1 MTTSVQPSEHPVES
15 EAAAALAAAIQ
26 TAGLPKVDQKSS
38 FMWAVAQAARLQG
51 TEIDRLQLH
60 ALVTQ
65 HANELDN
72 IETGLHD
79 WGKVLG
85 KVAAEL
91 DIRLDAPSKFP
102 DPARLPAIVWN
113 QKYGW
118 ILIRNQA
125 ANGNWVIQNYLDQW
139 SEIPKGTEVNCI
151 RMHFSNE
158 RDKMSDRPAF
168 QLFKEVF
175 NAHRKPLYEAAV
187 ATLLISLIQVVVSLY
202 SMQVY
207 DRVIPTKAFSTL
219 TVLTGGVL
227 LAMVFDFIL
236 KHARSHL
243 TDENMS
249 DMDSKLSREIYARLL
264 KVRLDQL
271 PNSLG
276 SLGAQIRGYESIRTF
291 MSSSTLYFLVDMPIG
306 LLFLI
311 IISLIA
317 SPWVILPIVIFL
329 IIGIVMGFAT
339 NEKIERLTKESMQMS
354 NRKMGQLVETI
365 EGAETIKAGG
375 GSWTM
380 LSKWIDL
387 NEESIRQEV
396 KLRQV
401 SESGTHIIS
410 TLQQA
415 TYIAVIAIGAYLI
428 TEGHM
433 SMGSL
438 IAASILSSRVT
449 APIAMLYQVLLR
461 YGNAKGALDGIESV
475 YRLQMD
481 NSNADRV
488 ILLDKLH
495 GKYQLEDVRFSY
507 QNAPG
512 SIHIPALNI
521 AAGQKIGVLGAIGSG
536 KSTLLRLL
544 SGMYQPLTG
553 KVLLDGVDMS
563 HISRQILSEQIGYLQ
578 QEHRLFSGSL
588 RENLLIGTMDPGDA
602 VIQAAAERT
611 GLSVAIASHP
621 KGLELPIAEG
631 GRGLSGGQKQL
642 VALTRLLISK
652 PSIWLLDEPTA
663 SMDQQTA
670 DRCMQALR
678 EEIKPEH
685 TLVMVTHNLQLLG
698 FVDRL
703 IVVAN
708 NRIVLDGPRDEV
720 VARLKGAQ
728 PNAARATPPAATPQ
742 PNPPTGVRTPP
753 TANTQSTPI
762 RVVLGGNASAGQ
774 ANQTNESSE
783 GSESRVRMFQVER
796 SDMSKSDEAKTSVSA
811 DEIKGSE

>member
-1 MTTSVQPSEHPVES
+1 MTAPIQSPERATEQ
-15 EAAAALAAAIQ
+15 EAVQ
-26 TAGLPKVDQKSS
+26 TAAPTTPVAPKADQKNSL
-38 FMWAVAQAARLQG
+38 MWAIAQAARLQG
-51 TEIDRLQLH
+51 TEMDRLQLH
-60 ALVTQ
+60 AVVTQ
-65 HANELDN
+65 HASEIDN

-79 WGKVLG
+79 WNTVLG
-85 KVAAEL
+85 KLADEL
-91 DIRLDAPSKFP
+91 DIRLDAPTKQP
-102 DPARLPAIVWN
+102 DPARLPAIVWHP
-113 QKYGW
+113 QQGW
-118 ILIRNQA
+118 MLIRSQS
-125 ANGNWVIQNYLDQW
+125 ANGSWLAQNYVDQW
-139 SEIPKGTEVNCI
+139 TEIPSSAEVNCV
-151 RMHFSNE
+151 RMHFANE
-158 RDKMSDRPAF
+158 RDKMSDKPAF
-168 QLFKEVF
+168 QLFKDVF
-175 NAHRKPLYEAAV
+175 KAHRKPLYEAGV
-187 ATLLISLIQVVVSLY
+187 ATMLISLVQVVISLY

-207 DRVIPTKAFSTL
+207 DRVIPTKGFSTL
-219 TVLTGGVL
+219 AVLTGGVL
-227 LAMVFDFIL
+227 LAMLFDFIL

-243 TDENMS
+243 TEENVV
-249 DMDSKLSREIYARLL
+249 DMDSKLSREIYSRLL
-264 KVRLDQL
+264 KVRMDQL

-276 SLGAQIRGYESIRTF
+276 SLGAQIRGYESIRAF
-291 MSSSTLYFLVDMPIG
+291 MSSGTLYFLVDMPFGIVF
-306 LLFLI
+306 LL

-317 SPWVILPIVIFL
+317 SPWVTLPIILFL
-329 IIGIVMGFAT
+329 IIGIIMGILT

-375 GSWTM
+375 GSWNM

-387 NEESIRQEV
+387 NDESIKQEV

-401 SESGTHIIS
+401 SENGTHIIG
-410 TLQQA
+410 TLQQM

-449 APIAMLYQVLLR
+449 APIAMLYQILLR
-461 YGNAKGALDGIESV
+461 YGNAKGALDGIEAV
-475 YRLQMD
+475 YKLQMD
-481 NSNADRV
+481 NSNAERV
-488 ILLDKLH
+488 ILLDKLN

-512 SIHIPALNI
+512 SMHIPALNI
-521 AAGQKIGVLGAIGSG
+521 AAGQKVGVLGAIGSG

-578 QEHRLFSGSL
+578 QDHRLFSGSL
-588 RENLLIGTMDPGDA
+588 RENLLIGTMDPGDE
-602 VIQAAAERT
+602 VIKAAAERT
-611 GLSVAIASHP
+611 GLAQAIASHP
-621 KGLELPIAEG
+621 KGLELPITEG

-670 DRCMQALR
+670 DRCMAALR
-678 EEIKPEH
+678 QELKPEH
-685 TLVMVTHNLQLLG
+685 TLVLVTHNLQLLN

-708 NRIVLDGPRDEV
+708 NRIVLDGPKDEV
-720 VARLKGAQ
+720 IARLKGGEHST
-728 PNAARATPPAATPQ
+728 ARATPPAATTQPAPQ
-742 PNPPTGVRTPP
+742 AQAVTP
-753 TANTQSTPI
+753 Q
-762 RVVLGGNASAGQ
+762 
-774 ANQTNESSE
+774 
-783 GSESRVRMFQVER
+783 
-796 SDMSKSDEAKTSVSA
+796 KTSVRASTGARVVMTQTGNTAESRPRKLNVVRSDISA
-811 DEIKGSE
+811 AGDNPSSAPANEVKGSE

>member
-1 MTTSVQPSEHPVES
+1 MTAPIQSPEHLAEQEPVQAATPAAPV
-15 EAAAALAAAIQ
+15 A
-26 TAGLPKVDQKSS
+26 PKVDQKNSL
-38 FMWAVAQAARLQG
+38 MWAIAQAARLQG

-65 HANELDN
+65 YGSEIDN

-79 WGKVLG
+79 WNTVLG
-85 KVAAEL
+85 KLAEEL
-91 DIRLDAPSKFP
+91 DIRLDAPTKQP
-102 DPARLPAIVWN
+102 DPARLPAIVWHA
-113 QKYGW
+113 QQGW
-118 ILIRNQA
+118 ILIRNQSA
-125 ANGNWVIQNYLDQW
+125 SGSWVAQNYLDQW
-139 SEIPKGTEVNCI
+139 SEIPTTTEVNCI
-151 RMHFSNE
+151 RMHFANE
-158 RDKMSDRPAF
+158 RDKVSDKPAF

-175 NAHRKPLYEAAV
+175 KAHRKPLYEAGV
-187 ATLLISLIQVVVSLY
+187 ATMLISLVQVVISLY

-207 DRVIPTKAFSTL
+207 DRVIPTKGFSTL
-219 TVLTGGVL
+219 AVLTGGVL
-227 LAMVFDFIL
+227 LAMLFDFIL

-243 TDENMS
+243 TEENVV
-249 DMDSKLSREIYARLL
+249 DMDSKLSREIYSRLL
-264 KVRLDQL
+264 KVRMDQL

-276 SLGAQIRGYESIRTF
+276 SLGAQIRGYESIRAF
-291 MSSSTLYFLVDMPIG
+291 MSSSTLYFLVDMPFGIVF
-306 LLFLI
+306 LL

-317 SPWVILPIVIFL
+317 SPWVTLPIILFL
-329 IIGIVMGFAT
+329 IIGIIMGLMT

-375 GSWTM
+375 GSWNM

-387 NEESIRQEV
+387 NDTSIKQEV

-401 SESGTHIIS
+401 SENGTHIIG
-410 TLQQA
+410 TLQQM

-461 YGNAKGALDGIESV
+461 YGNAKGALDGIEAV
-475 YRLQMD
+475 YKLQMD
-481 NSNADRV
+481 NSNAERV

-512 SIHIPALNI
+512 SMHIPALNI
-521 AAGQKIGVLGAIGSG
+521 VAGQKIGVLGAIGSG

-578 QEHRLFSGSL
+578 QDHRLFSGSL
-588 RENLLIGTMDPGDA
+588 RENLLIGTMDPGDE
-602 VIQAAAERT
+602 VIKAAAERT
-611 GLSVAIASHP
+611 GLALAIANHP
-621 KGLELPIAEG
+621 KGLELPITEG

-670 DRCMQALR
+670 DRCMVALR
-678 EEIKPEH
+678 EELKPEH
-685 TLVMVTHNLQLLG
+685 TLVLVTHNLQLLN

-708 NRIVLDGPRDEV
+708 NRIVLDGPKDEV
-720 VARLKGAQ
+720 IARLKGAQ
-728 PNAARATPPAATPQ
+728 PNAARANPPVATPQ
-742 PNPPTGVRTPP
+742 PAPHAQPAG
-753 TANTQSTPI
+753 AQQIPI
-762 RVVLGGNASAGQ
+762 RVVAGAKEDAASADPS
-774 ANQTNESSE
+774 AEP
-783 GSESRVRMFQVER
+783 RVRMFQVDR
-796 SDMSKSDEAKTSVSA
+796 SDISA
-811 DEIKGSE
+811 TGDKQSPASANEVKGSE

>member
-1 MTTSVQPSEHPVES
+1 MTAP
-15 EAAAALAAAIQ
+15 IQ
-26 TAGLPKVDQKSS
+26 TPEHLTEQEAVQKAAPAAPKVDQKSS
-38 FMWAVAQAARLQG
+38 LMWAIAQAARLQG

-65 HANELDN
+65 YASEINN

-79 WGKVLG
+79 WNTVLG
-85 KVAAEL
+85 KLADEL
-91 DIRLDAPSKFP
+91 DIRLDVPTKQP

-113 QKYGW
+113 AQQGW
-118 ILIRNQA
+118 ILIRNQSA
-125 ANGNWVIQNYLDQW
+125 SGNWVSQNYLDQW
-139 SEIPKGTEVNCI
+139 SEIPSKAEVNCV
-151 RMHFSNE
+151 RMHFANE
-158 RDKMSDRPAF
+158 RDKMSDKPAF
-168 QLFKEVF
+168 QLFKDVF
-175 NAHRKPLYEAAV
+175 KAHRKPLYEAGV
-187 ATLLISLIQVVVSLY
+187 ATMLISLVQVVISLY

-207 DRVIPTKAFSTL
+207 DRVIPTKGFSTL
-219 TVLTGGVL
+219 AVLTGGVL
-227 LAMVFDFIL
+227 LAMLFDFIL

-243 TDENMS
+243 TEENVV
-249 DMDSKLSREIYARLL
+249 DMDSKLSREIYSRLL
-264 KVRLDQL
+264 KVRMDQL

-276 SLGAQIRGYESIRTF
+276 SLGAQIRGYESIRAF
-291 MSSSTLYFLVDMPIG
+291 MSSSTLYFLVDMPFGIVF
-306 LLFLI
+306 LL

-317 SPWVILPIVIFL
+317 SPWVTLPIILFL
-329 IIGIVMGFAT
+329 IIGIIMGLMT
-339 NEKIERLTKESMQMS
+339 NEKIERLTKESMQVS

-375 GSWTM
+375 GSWNM

-387 NEESIRQEV
+387 NDESIKQEV
-396 KLRQV
+396 KLRKV
-401 SESGTHIIS
+401 SENGTHIIG
-410 TLQQA
+410 TLQQM

-461 YGNAKGALDGIESV
+461 YGNAKGALDGIEAV
-475 YRLQMD
+475 YKLQMD
-481 NSNADRV
+481 NSNAERV

-512 SIHIPALNI
+512 SMHIPALNI
-521 AAGQKIGVLGAIGSG
+521 AAGQKVGVLGAIGSG

-578 QEHRLFSGSL
+578 QDHRLFSGSL
-588 RENLLIGTMDPGDA
+588 RENLLIGTMDPGDE
-602 VIQAAAERT
+602 VIKAAAERT
-611 GLSVAIASHP
+611 GLALAISSHP
-621 KGLELPIAEG
+621 KGLELPITEG

-670 DRCMQALR
+670 DRCMLALR
-678 EEIKPEH
+678 EELKPEH
-685 TLVMVTHNLQLLG
+685 TLVLVTHNLQLLN

-708 NRIVLDGPRDEV
+708 NRIVLDGPKDEV
-720 VARLKGAQ
+720 IARLKGAQ
-728 PNAARATPPAATPQ
+728 PNAARANPPAATSQAAPHTQ
-742 PNPPTGVRTPP
+742 P
-753 TANTQSTPI
+753 ANAQQIPVHVVKAAKEAAASTDP
-762 RVVLGGNASAGQ
+762 SA
-774 ANQTNESSE
+774 EP
-783 GSESRVRMFQVER
+783 RVRMFQVDR
-796 SDMSKSDEAKTSVSA
+796 SDITAAGDNPSSA
-811 DEIKGSE
+811 PANEVKGSE

>member
-1 MTTSVQPSEHPVES
+1 MTAP
-15 EAAAALAAAIQ
+15 IQ
-26 TAGLPKVDQKSS
+26 TPEHLTEQEAVQKAAPAAPKVDQKSS
-38 FMWAVAQAARLQG
+38 LMWAIAQAARLQG

-65 HANELDN
+65 YASEINN

-79 WGKVLG
+79 WNTVLG
-85 KVAAEL
+85 KLADEL
-91 DIRLDAPSKFP
+91 DIRLDVPTKQP

-113 QKYGW
+113 AQQGW
-118 ILIRNQA
+118 ILIRNQSA
-125 ANGNWVIQNYLDQW
+125 SGNWVSQNYLDQW
-139 SEIPKGTEVNCI
+139 SEIPSKAEVNCV
-151 RMHFSNE
+151 RMHFANE
-158 RDKMSDRPAF
+158 RDKMSDKPAF
-168 QLFKEVF
+168 QLFKDVF
-175 NAHRKPLYEAAV
+175 KAHRKPLYEAGV
-187 ATLLISLIQVVVSLY
+187 ATMLISLVQVVISLY

-207 DRVIPTKAFSTL
+207 DRVIPTKGFSTL
-219 TVLTGGVL
+219 AVLTGGVL
-227 LAMVFDFIL
+227 LAMLFDFIL

-243 TDENMS
+243 TEENVV
-249 DMDSKLSREIYARLL
+249 DMDSKLSREIYSRLL
-264 KVRLDQL
+264 KVRMDQL

-276 SLGAQIRGYESIRTF
+276 SLGAQIRGYESIRAF
-291 MSSSTLYFLVDMPIG
+291 MSSSTLYFLVDMPFGIVF
-306 LLFLI
+306 LL

-317 SPWVILPIVIFL
+317 SPWVTLPIILFL
-329 IIGIVMGFAT
+329 IIGIIMGLMT
-339 NEKIERLTKESMQMS
+339 NEKIERLTKESMQVS

-375 GSWTM
+375 GSWNM

-387 NEESIRQEV
+387 NDESIKQEV
-396 KLRQV
+396 KLRKV
-401 SESGTHIIS
+401 SENGTHIIG
-410 TLQQA
+410 TLQQM

-461 YGNAKGALDGIESV
+461 YGNAKGALDGIEAV
-475 YRLQMD
+475 YKLQMD
-481 NSNADRV
+481 NSNAERV

-512 SIHIPALNI
+512 SMHIPALNI
-521 AAGQKIGVLGAIGSG
+521 AAGQKVGVLGAIGSG

-578 QEHRLFSGSL
+578 QDHRLFSGSL
-588 RENLLIGTMDPGDA
+588 RENLLIGTMDPGDE
-602 VIQAAAERT
+602 VIKAAAERT
-611 GLSVAIASHP
+611 GLALAISSHP
-621 KGLELPIAEG
+621 KGLELPITEG

-670 DRCMQALR
+670 DRCMLALR
-678 EEIKPEH
+678 EELKPEH
-685 TLVMVTHNLQLLG
+685 TLVLVTHNLQLLN

-708 NRIVLDGPRDEV
+708 NRIVLDGPKDEV
-720 VARLKGAQ
+720 IARLKGAQ
-728 PNAARATPPAATPQ
+728 PNAARANPPAATPQ
-742 PNPPTGVRTPP
+742 AAPHTQP
-753 TANTQSTPI
+753 ANAQQIPVHVVKAAKEAAASTDP
-762 RVVLGGNASAGQ
+762 SA
-774 ANQTNESSE
+774 EP
-783 GSESRVRMFQVER
+783 RVRMFQVDR
-796 SDMSKSDEAKTSVSA
+796 SDITASGDNQSPASA
-811 DEIKGSE
+811 NEVKGSE

>member
-1 MTTSVQPSEHPVES
+1 MTAPIQSPEHIMKQEEQ
-15 EAAAALAAAIQ
+15 EAVPTETAPAA
-26 TAGLPKVDQKSS
+26 PKVDQKSS
-38 FMWAVAQAARLQG
+38 LMWAIAQAARLQG

-60 ALVTQ
+60 AVVTQ
-65 HANELDN
+65 HASEIDN

-79 WGKVLG
+79 WNTVLG
-85 KVAAEL
+85 KLANEL
-91 DIRLDAPSKFP
+91 DIRLDAPTQQP
-102 DPARLPAIVWN
+102 DPARLPAIVWHA
-113 QKYGW
+113 QQGW
-118 ILIRNQA
+118 ILIRNQSA
-125 ANGNWVIQNYLDQW
+125 SGSWVSQNYLDQW
-139 SEIPKGTEVNCI
+139 SEIPRATEVNCV
-151 RMHFSNE
+151 RMHFANE
-158 RDKMSDRPAF
+158 RDKMSDKPAF

-175 NAHRKPLYEAAV
+175 KAHRKPLYEAGV
-187 ATLLISLIQVVVSLY
+187 ATMLISLVQVVISLY

-207 DRVIPTKAFSTL
+207 DRVIPTRGFSTL
-219 TVLTGGVL
+219 AVLTGGVL
-227 LAMVFDFIL
+227 LAMLFDFVL

-243 TDENMS
+243 TEENVV
-249 DMDSKLSREIYARLL
+249 DMDSKLSREIYSRLL
-264 KVRLDQL
+264 KVRMDQL

-276 SLGAQIRGYESIRTF
+276 SLGAQIRGYESIRAF
-291 MSSSTLYFLVDMPIG
+291 MSSSTLYFLVDMPFGIVF
-306 LLFLI
+306 LL

-317 SPWVILPIVIFL
+317 SPWVTLPIILFL
-329 IIGIVMGFAT
+329 IIGIIMGLMT
-339 NEKIERLTKESMQMS
+339 NEKIERLTKESMQVS

-375 GSWTM
+375 GSWNM

-387 NEESIRQEV
+387 NDMSIKQEV

-401 SESGTHIIS
+401 SENGTHIIG
-410 TLQQA
+410 TLQQM

-461 YGNAKGALDGIESV
+461 YGNAKGALDGIEAV
-475 YRLQMD
+475 YKLQMD
-481 NSNADRV
+481 NSNAERV

-512 SIHIPALNI
+512 SMHIPALNI
-521 AAGQKIGVLGAIGSG
+521 AAGQKVGVLGAIGSG

-578 QEHRLFSGSL
+578 QDHRLFSGSL
-588 RENLLIGTMDPGDA
+588 RENLLIGTMDPGDE
-602 VIQAAAERT
+602 VIKAAAERT
-611 GLSVAIASHP
+611 GLALAIASHP
-621 KGLELPIAEG
+621 KGLELPITEG

-670 DRCMQALR
+670 DRCMAALR
-678 EEIKPEH
+678 EELKPEH
-685 TLVMVTHNLQLLG
+685 TLVLVTHNLQLLN

-708 NRIVLDGPRDEV
+708 NRIVLDGPKDEV
-720 VARLKGAQ
+720 IARLKGAQ
-728 PNAARATPPAATPQ
+728 PNAARANPPAATPQ
-742 PNPPTGVRTPP
+742 AAPHTQP
-753 TANTQSTPI
+753 ANAQQIPVHVVKAAKEAAASTDP
-762 RVVLGGNASAGQ
+762 S
-774 ANQTNESSE
+774 TEP
-783 GSESRVRMFQVER
+783 RVRMFQVDR
-796 SDMSKSDEAKTSVSA
+796 SDITASGDNQSPASA
-811 DEIKGSE
+811 NEVKGSE

>member
-1 MTTSVQPSEHPVES
+1 MTAP
-15 EAAAALAAAIQ
+15 IQ
-26 TAGLPKVDQKSS
+26 TPEHLTEQEAVQKAAPAAPKVDQKSS
-38 FMWAVAQAARLQG
+38 LMWAIAQAARLQG

-65 HANELDN
+65 YASEINN

-79 WGKVLG
+79 WNTVLG
-85 KVAAEL
+85 KLADEL
-91 DIRLDAPSKFP
+91 DIRLDVPTKQP

-113 QKYGW
+113 AQQGW
-118 ILIRNQA
+118 ILIRNQSA
-125 ANGNWVIQNYLDQW
+125 SGNWVSQNYLDQW
-139 SEIPKGTEVNCI
+139 SEIPSKAEVNCV
-151 RMHFSNE
+151 RMHFANE
-158 RDKMSDRPAF
+158 RDKMSDKPAF
-168 QLFKEVF
+168 QLFKDVF
-175 NAHRKPLYEAAV
+175 KAHRKPLYEAGV
-187 ATLLISLIQVVVSLY
+187 ATMLISLVQVVISLY

-207 DRVIPTKAFSTL
+207 DRVIPTKGFSTL
-219 TVLTGGVL
+219 AVLTGGVL
-227 LAMVFDFIL
+227 LAMLFDFIL

-243 TDENMS
+243 TEENVV
-249 DMDSKLSREIYARLL
+249 DMDSKLSREIYSRLL
-264 KVRLDQL
+264 KVRMDQL

-276 SLGAQIRGYESIRTF
+276 SLGAQIRGYESIRAF
-291 MSSSTLYFLVDMPIG
+291 MSSSTLYFLVDMPFGIVF
-306 LLFLI
+306 LL

-317 SPWVILPIVIFL
+317 SPWVTLPIILFL
-329 IIGIVMGFAT
+329 IIGIIMGLMT
-339 NEKIERLTKESMQMS
+339 NEKIERLTKESMQVS

-375 GSWTM
+375 GSWNM

-387 NEESIRQEV
+387 NDMSIKQEV

-401 SESGTHIIS
+401 SENGTHIIG
-410 TLQQA
+410 TLQQM

-461 YGNAKGALDGIESV
+461 YGNAKGALDGIEAV
-475 YRLQMD
+475 YKLQMD
-481 NSNADRV
+481 NSNAERV

-512 SIHIPALNI
+512 SMHIPALNI
-521 AAGQKIGVLGAIGSG
+521 AAGQKVGVLGAIGSG

-578 QEHRLFSGSL
+578 QDHRLFSGSL
-588 RENLLIGTMDPGDA
+588 RENLLIGTMDPGDE
-602 VIQAAAERT
+602 VIKAAAERT
-611 GLSVAIASHP
+611 GLALAIASHP
-621 KGLELPIAEG
+621 KGLELPITEG

-670 DRCMQALR
+670 DRCMAALR
-678 EEIKPEH
+678 EELKPEH
-685 TLVMVTHNLQLLG
+685 TLVLVTHNLQLLN

-708 NRIVLDGPRDEV
+708 NRIVLDGPKDEV
-720 VARLKGAQ
+720 IARLKGAQ
-728 PNAARATPPAATPQ
+728 PNAARANPPAATPQ
-742 PNPPTGVRTPP
+742 AAPHTQP
-753 TANTQSTPI
+753 ANAQQIPVHVVKAAKEAAASTDP
-762 RVVLGGNASAGQ
+762 SA
-774 ANQTNESSE
+774 EP
-783 GSESRVRMFQVER
+783 RVRMFQVDR
-796 SDMSKSDEAKTSVSA
+796 SDITASGDNQSPASA
-811 DEIKGSE
+811 NEVKGSE

>member
-1 MTTSVQPSEHPVES
+1 MTAPIQSPEQIMEQKAV
-15 EAAAALAAAIQ
+15 Q
-26 TAGLPKVDQKSS
+26 TAIASAVPKVDQKSS
-38 FMWAVAQAARLQG
+38 LMWAIAQAARLQG

-60 ALVTQ
+60 AVVTQ
-65 HANELDN
+65 YASEIDN

-79 WGKVLG
+79 WNAVLG
-85 KVAAEL
+85 KLANEL
-91 DIRLDAPSKFP
+91 DIRLDASRNP
-102 DPARLPAIVWN
+102 DPARLPAVFWHA
-113 QKYGW
+113 QQGW
-118 ILIRNQA
+118 ILIRNQSA
-125 ANGNWVIQNYLDQW
+125 SGSWVSQNYLDQW
-139 SEIPKGTEVNCI
+139 SEIPSATEVKCV
-151 RMHFSNE
+151 RMHFANE
-158 RDKMSDRPAF
+158 RDKMSDKPAF
-168 QLFKEVF
+168 QLFKDVF
-175 NAHRKPLYEAAV
+175 KAHRKPLYEAGV
-187 ATLLISLIQVVVSLY
+187 ATMLISLVQVVISLY

-207 DRVIPTKAFSTL
+207 DRVIPTKGFSTL
-219 TVLTGGVL
+219 AVLTAGVL
-227 LAMVFDFIL
+227 LAMLFDFIL

-243 TDENMS
+243 TEENVV
-249 DMDSKLSREIYARLL
+249 DMDSKLSREIYSRLL
-264 KVRLDQL
+264 KVRMDQL

-276 SLGAQIRGYESIRTF
+276 SLGAQIRGYESIRAF
-291 MSSSTLYFLVDMPIG
+291 MSSSTLYFLVDMPFGIIF
-306 LLFLI
+306 LL

-317 SPWVILPIVIFL
+317 SPWVTLPIVLFL
-329 IIGIVMGFAT
+329 IIGIVMGIMT
-339 NEKIERLTKESMQMS
+339 NEKIERLTKESMQVS

-375 GSWTM
+375 GSWNM

-387 NEESIRQEV
+387 NDMSIKQEV

-401 SESGTHIIS
+401 SENGTHIIG
-410 TLQQA
+410 TLQQM

-449 APIAMLYQVLLR
+449 APIAMLYQILLR
-461 YGNAKGALDGIESV
+461 YGNAKGALDGIEAV
-475 YRLQMD
+475 YKLQMD
-481 NSNADRV
+481 NSNAERV

-512 SIHIPALNI
+512 SMHIPALNI
-521 AAGQKIGVLGAIGSG
+521 SAGQKVGVLGAIGSG

-578 QEHRLFSGSL
+578 QDHRLFSGSL
-588 RENLLIGTMDPGDA
+588 RENLLIGTMDPGDE
-602 VIQAAAERT
+602 VIKAAAERT
-611 GLSVAIASHP
+611 GLALAIASHP
-621 KGLELPIAEG
+621 KGLELPITEG

-670 DRCMQALR
+670 DRCMTALR
-678 EEIKPEH
+678 EELKPEH
-685 TLVMVTHNLQLLG
+685 TLVLVTHNLQLLN

-708 NRIVLDGPRDEV
+708 NRIVLDGPKDEV
-720 VARLKGAQ
+720 IARLKGVQ
-728 PNAARATPPAATPQ
+728 PNAARANPPAATPQ
-742 PNPPTGVRTPP
+742 AAPHTQRENAQQTPVHVVKAVKETTVSTAPSPEPHVRRFQVNRSDIIASGDNHSP
-753 TANTQSTPI
+753 
-762 RVVLGGNASAGQ
+762 ASA
-774 ANQTNESSE
+774 NE
-783 GSESRVRMFQVER
+783 V
-796 SDMSKSDEAKTSVSA
+796 
-811 DEIKGSE
+811 KGSE

>member
-1 MTTSVQPSEHPVES
+1 MTAP
-15 EAAAALAAAIQ
+15 IQ
-26 TAGLPKVDQKSS
+26 TPEHLTEQEAVQKAAPAAPKVDQKSS
-38 FMWAVAQAARLQG
+38 LMWAIAQAARLQG

-65 HANELDN
+65 YASEINN

-79 WGKVLG
+79 WNTVLG
-85 KVAAEL
+85 KLADEL
-91 DIRLDAPSKFP
+91 DIRLDVPTKQP

-113 QKYGW
+113 AQQGW
-118 ILIRNQA
+118 ILIRNQSA
-125 ANGNWVIQNYLDQW
+125 SGNWVSQNYLDQW
-139 SEIPKGTEVNCI
+139 SEIPSKAEVNCV
-151 RMHFSNE
+151 RMHFANE
-158 RDKMSDRPAF
+158 RDKMSDKPAF
-168 QLFKEVF
+168 QLFKDVF
-175 NAHRKPLYEAAV
+175 KAHRKPLYEAGV
-187 ATLLISLIQVVVSLY
+187 ATMLISLVQVVISLY

-207 DRVIPTKAFSTL
+207 DRVIPTKGFSTL
-219 TVLTGGVL
+219 AVLTGGVL
-227 LAMVFDFIL
+227 LAMLFDFIL

-243 TDENMS
+243 TEENVV
-249 DMDSKLSREIYARLL
+249 DMDSKLSREIYSRLL
-264 KVRLDQL
+264 KVRMDQL

-276 SLGAQIRGYESIRTF
+276 SLGAQIRGYESIRAF
-291 MSSSTLYFLVDMPIG
+291 MSSSTLYFLVDMPFGIVF
-306 LLFLI
+306 LL

-317 SPWVILPIVIFL
+317 SPWVTLPIILFL
-329 IIGIVMGFAT
+329 IIGIIMGLMT
-339 NEKIERLTKESMQMS
+339 NEKIERLTKESMQVS

-375 GSWTM
+375 GSWNM

-387 NEESIRQEV
+387 NDESIKQEV
-396 KLRQV
+396 KLRKV
-401 SESGTHIIS
+401 SENGTHIIG
-410 TLQQA
+410 TLQQM

-461 YGNAKGALDGIESV
+461 YGNAKGALDGIEAV
-475 YRLQMD
+475 YKLQMD
-481 NSNADRV
+481 NSNAERV

-512 SIHIPALNI
+512 SMHIPALNI
-521 AAGQKIGVLGAIGSG
+521 AAGQKVGVLGAIGSG

-544 SGMYQPLTG
+544 SGMYQPLKG
-553 KVLLDGVDMS
+553 KVLLDVVDMS

-578 QEHRLFSGSL
+578 QDHRLFSGSL
-588 RENLLIGTMDPGDA
+588 RENLLIGTMDPGDE
-602 VIQAAAERT
+602 VIKAAAERT
-611 GLSVAIASHP
+611 GLALAISSHP
-621 KGLELPIAEG
+621 KGLELPITEG

-670 DRCMQALR
+670 DRCMLALR
-678 EEIKPEH
+678 EELKPEH
-685 TLVMVTHNLQLLG
+685 TLVLVTHNLQLLN

-708 NRIVLDGPRDEV
+708 NRIVLDGPKDEV
-720 VARLKGAQ
+720 IARLKGAQ
-728 PNAARATPPAATPQ
+728 PNAARTNPPVATPQ
-742 PNPPTGVRTPP
+742 PAPHAQP
-753 TANTQSTPI
+753 ANAQQIPV
-762 RVVLGGNASAGQ
+762 RVVTAAKEGAASAD
-774 ANQTNESSE
+774 SSTE
-783 GSESRVRMFQVER
+783 PRVRMFQVDR
-796 SDMSKSDEAKTSVSA
+796 SDISA
-811 DEIKGSE
+811 AGDNPSSAPANEVKGSE

>member
-1 MTTSVQPSEHPVES
+1 MTAP
-15 EAAAALAAAIQ
+15 IQ
-26 TAGLPKVDQKSS
+26 TPEHIMKQEEQEAVPTETAPAAPKVDQKSS
-38 FMWAVAQAARLQG
+38 LMWAIAQAARLQG

-60 ALVTQ
+60 AVVTQ
-65 HANELDN
+65 HASEIDN

-79 WGKVLG
+79 WNTVLG
-85 KVAAEL
+85 KLADEL
-91 DIRLDAPSKFP
+91 DIRLDVPTKQP

-113 QKYGW
+113 AQQGW
-118 ILIRNQA
+118 ILIRNQSA
-125 ANGNWVIQNYLDQW
+125 SGNWVSQNYLDQW
-139 SEIPKGTEVNCI
+139 SEIPSKAEVNCV
-151 RMHFSNE
+151 RMHFANE
-158 RDKMSDRPAF
+158 RDKMSDKPAF
-168 QLFKEVF
+168 QLFKDVF
-175 NAHRKPLYEAAV
+175 KAHRKPLYEAGV
-187 ATLLISLIQVVVSLY
+187 ATMLISLVQVVISLY

-207 DRVIPTKAFSTL
+207 DRVIPTKGFSTL
-219 TVLTGGVL
+219 AVLTGGVL
-227 LAMVFDFIL
+227 LAMLFDFIL

-243 TDENMS
+243 TEENVV
-249 DMDSKLSREIYARLL
+249 DMDSKLSREIYSRLL
-264 KVRLDQL
+264 KVRMDQL

-276 SLGAQIRGYESIRTF
+276 SLGAQIRGYESIRAF
-291 MSSSTLYFLVDMPIG
+291 MSSSTLYFLVDMPFGIVF
-306 LLFLI
+306 LL

-317 SPWVILPIVIFL
+317 SPWVTLPIILFL
-329 IIGIVMGFAT
+329 IIGIIMGLMT
-339 NEKIERLTKESMQMS
+339 NEKIERLTKESMQVS

-375 GSWTM
+375 GSWNM

-387 NEESIRQEV
+387 NDESIKQEV

-401 SESGTHIIS
+401 SENGTHIIG
-410 TLQQA
+410 TLQQM

-461 YGNAKGALDGIESV
+461 YGNAKGALDGIEAV
-475 YRLQMD
+475 YKLQMD
-481 NSNADRV
+481 NSNAERV

-512 SIHIPALNI
+512 SMHIPALNI
-521 AAGQKIGVLGAIGSG
+521 AAGQKVGVLGAIGSG

-578 QEHRLFSGSL
+578 QDHRLFSGSL
-588 RENLLIGTMDPGDA
+588 RENLLIGTMDPGDE
-602 VIQAAAERT
+602 VIKAAAERT
-611 GLSVAIASHP
+611 GLALAIASHP
-621 KGLELPIAEG
+621 KGLELPITEG

-670 DRCMQALR
+670 DRCMAALR
-678 EEIKPEH
+678 EELKPEH
-685 TLVMVTHNLQLLG
+685 TLVLVTHNLQLLN

-708 NRIVLDGPRDEV
+708 NRIVLDGPKDEV
-720 VARLKGAQ
+720 IARLKGAQ
-728 PNAARATPPAATPQ
+728 PNAARANPPAATPQ
-742 PNPPTGVRTPP
+742 AASHTQP
-753 TANTQSTPI
+753 ANAQQIPVHVVKAAKEAAASTDP
-762 RVVLGGNASAGQ
+762 SA
-774 ANQTNESSE
+774 EP
-783 GSESRVRMFQVER
+783 RVRMFQVDR
-796 SDMSKSDEAKTSVSA
+796 SDITASGDNQSPASA
-811 DEIKGSE
+811 NEVKGSE

>member
-1 MTTSVQPSEHPVES
+1 MTISSAQSPEHSAPETV
-15 EAAAALAAAIQ
+15 AAVSPMPAA
-26 TAGLPKVDQKSS
+26 PKVDQKAS
-38 FMWAVAQAARLQG
+38 FMWAIAQAARLQG
-51 TEIDRLQLH
+51 TEVDRLQLH

-65 HANELDN
+65 HAAEFDN

-79 WGKVLG
+79 WKTVLG
-85 KVAAEL
+85 NMAKQL
-91 DIRLDAPSKFP
+91 DIRLDDPTKQP
-102 DPARLPAIVWN
+102 DAARLPAVVW
-113 QKYGW
+113 QAQQGW
-118 ILIRNQA
+118 VLIRNQS
-125 ANGNWVIQNYLDQW
+125 ANGSWVAQNYLDQW
-139 SEIPKGTEVNCI
+139 SEIPKGAEVNCI
-151 RMHFSNE
+151 RMHFANE
-158 RDKMSDRPAF
+158 RDKMSDKPAF
-168 QLFKEVF
+168 QLFKDVF
-175 NAHRKPLYEAAV
+175 KAHRKPLYEAGV
-187 ATLLISLIQVVVSLY
+187 ATMLISLIQVVISLY

-207 DRVIPTKAFSTL
+207 DRVIPTKGFSTL
-219 TVLTGGVL
+219 AVLTGGVL
-227 LAMVFDFIL
+227 LAMLFDFIL

-243 TDENMS
+243 TEENVV

-276 SLGAQIRGYESIRTF
+276 SLGAQIRGYESIRAF
-291 MSSSTLYFLVDMPIG
+291 MSSSTLYFLVDMPFGIVF
-306 LLFLI
+306 LL

-317 SPWVILPIVIFL
+317 SPLITVPIIIFL
-329 IIGIVMGFAT
+329 VIGIIMGVMT
-339 NEKIERLTKESMQMS
+339 NEKIERLTKESMQVS

-375 GSWTM
+375 GSWNM

-387 NEESIRQEV
+387 NDESIKQEV

-401 SESGTHIIS
+401 SENGTHIIS
-410 TLQQA
+410 TLQQM

-461 YGNAKGALDGIESV
+461 YGNAKGALDGIEAV

-481 NSNADRV
+481 NSNSDRV
-488 ILLDKLH
+488 ILLDQLH

-512 SIHIPALNI
+512 SMHIPALNI

-578 QEHRLFSGSL
+578 QDHRLFSGTL
-588 RENLLIGTMDPGDA
+588 RENLLIGTMDPGDE
-602 VIQAAAERT
+602 VIKAAAERT
-611 GLSVAIASHP
+611 GLALAIANHP
-621 KGLELPIAEG
+621 KGLELPITEG

-670 DRCMQALR
+670 DRCLGALR

-685 TLVMVTHNLQLLG
+685 TLVLVTHNLQLLN

-708 NRIVLDGPRDEV
+708 NRIVLDGPKDEV
-720 VARLKGAQ
+720 IARLKGAQ
-728 PNAARATPPAATPQ
+728 VNAARATPPAATPQ
-742 PNPPTGVRTPP
+742 PAPATQPANAAQSARIIVERAGATAGTTEAAGNPSVRTFQLNRGNDPESG
-753 TANTQSTPI
+753 ANP
-762 RVVLGGNASAGQ
+762 
-774 ANQTNESSE
+774 SS
-783 GSESRVRMFQVER
+783 
-796 SDMSKSDEAKTSVSA
+796 TSVN
-811 DEIKGSE
+811 EVKGSE

>member
-1 MTTSVQPSEHPVES
+1 MTAP
-15 EAAAALAAAIQ
+15 IQ
-26 TAGLPKVDQKSS
+26 TPEHLTEQEAVQKAAPAAPKVDQKSS
-38 FMWAVAQAARLQG
+38 LMWAIAQAARLQG

-65 HANELDN
+65 YASEINN

-79 WGKVLG
+79 WNTVLG
-85 KVAAEL
+85 KLADEL
-91 DIRLDAPSKFP
+91 DIRLDVPTKQP

-113 QKYGW
+113 AQQGW
-118 ILIRNQA
+118 ILIRNQSA
-125 ANGNWVIQNYLDQW
+125 SGNWVSQNYLDQW
-139 SEIPKGTEVNCI
+139 SEIPSKAEVNCV
-151 RMHFSNE
+151 RMHFANE
-158 RDKMSDRPAF
+158 RDKMSDKPAF
-168 QLFKEVF
+168 QLFKDVF
-175 NAHRKPLYEAAV
+175 KAHRKPLYEAGV
-187 ATLLISLIQVVVSLY
+187 ATMLISLVQVVISLY

-207 DRVIPTKAFSTL
+207 DRVIPTKGFSTL
-219 TVLTGGVL
+219 AVLTGGVL
-227 LAMVFDFIL
+227 LAMLFDFIL

-243 TDENMS
+243 TEENVV
-249 DMDSKLSREIYARLL
+249 DMDSKLSREIYSRLL
-264 KVRLDQL
+264 KVRMDQL

-276 SLGAQIRGYESIRTF
+276 SLGAQIRGYESIRAF
-291 MSSSTLYFLVDMPIG
+291 MSSSTLYFLVDMPFGIVF
-306 LLFLI
+306 LL

-317 SPWVILPIVIFL
+317 SPWVTLPIILFL
-329 IIGIVMGFAT
+329 IIGIIMGLMT
-339 NEKIERLTKESMQMS
+339 NEKIERLTKESMQVS

-375 GSWTM
+375 GSWNM

-387 NEESIRQEV
+387 NDESIKQEV
-396 KLRQV
+396 KLRKV
-401 SESGTHIIS
+401 SENGTHIIG
-410 TLQQA
+410 TLQQM

-461 YGNAKGALDGIESV
+461 YGNAKGALDGIEAV
-475 YRLQMD
+475 YKLQMD
-481 NSNADRV
+481 NSNAERV

-512 SIHIPALNI
+512 SMHIPALNI
-521 AAGQKIGVLGAIGSG
+521 AAGQKVGVLGAIGSG

-578 QEHRLFSGSL
+578 QDHRLFSGSL
-588 RENLLIGTMDPGDA
+588 RENLLIGTMDPGDE
-602 VIQAAAERT
+602 VIKAAAERT
-611 GLSVAIASHP
+611 GLALAISSHP
-621 KGLELPIAEG
+621 KGLELPITEG

-670 DRCMQALR
+670 DRCMLALR
-678 EEIKPEH
+678 EELKPEH
-685 TLVMVTHNLQLLG
+685 TLVLVTHNLQLLN

-708 NRIVLDGPRDEV
+708 NRIVLDGPKDEV
-720 VARLKGAQ
+720 IARLKGAQ
-728 PNAARATPPAATPQ
+728 PNAARANPPAATSQAAPHTQ
-742 PNPPTGVRTPP
+742 P
-753 TANTQSTPI
+753 ANAQQIPVHVVKAAKEAAASTDP
-762 RVVLGGNASAGQ
+762 SA
-774 ANQTNESSE
+774 EP
-783 GSESRVRMFQVER
+783 RVRMFQVDR
-796 SDMSKSDEAKTSVSA
+796 SDITASGDNQSPASA
-811 DEIKGSE
+811 NEVKGSE